1 MEETLFSERQS
12 SLIELL
18 KHALTGEMED
28 ATIITFLRSLAE
40 ELKTDPG
47 LIQTMNEIEK
57 ILKNRTRK
65 G

>member
-1 MEETLFSERQS
+1 LSKRYKTAQERLLELESSLMEETLYAERQS

-40 ELKTDPG
+40 
-47 LIQTMNEIEK
+47 
-57 ILKNRTRK
+57 
-65 G
+65 